1 MRKTRLPTRLPEGHL
16 AIIEEQKITQYLL
29 ASGHPAGRAKAVFF
43 RRYGFENAAWQ
54 TLHDALLEHALS
66 ARVISMNDTEFGRK
80 YILEGRMTAPDSRK
94 PRIRAIWFVAK
105 GERVPRLVTAY
116 AAPGFGR

>member
-1 MRKTRLPTRLPEGHL
+1 LPEGHL
-16 AIIEEQKITQYLL
+16 AIIEEQKITQYLS
-29 ASGHPAGRAKAVFF
+29 ASGHPAGRAKVVFF
-43 RRYGFENAAWQ
+43 RRYRFEIAAWQ
-54 TLHDALLEHALS
+54 TLHDALLKHALS

-80 YILEGRMTAPDSRK
+80 YILEGRMIAPDSGK
-94 PRIRAIWFVAK
+94 LRIRAIWFVAK